1 MGPDGAPIA
10 AVTRADVYRHHPDCL
25 KTDLFSTSKAAS
37 GAVGRPRLGEFD
49 VVSTIGA
56 SRTIPGRRRLYFYAI
71 SMHATGNTTMA
82 AATTQ
87 PSSHF
92 NSVPGQH
99 QRPQRRHASHSK
111 SSARIKQPMLHAAP
125 SRSPAHSQPCFTTL
139 HKHAQHLAYS
149 QPAHQRPPR
158 HQCPH
163 SAANKQPIRAHNHPF
178 PEAQTLRLTLR
189 LTLAAMT

>member
-1 MGPDGAPIA
+1 MELQTACMA
-10 AVTRADVYRHHPDCL
+10 LRELVTSSSTAVSM
-25 KTDLFSTSKAAS
+25 F
-37 GAVGRPRLGEFD
+37 AVSVTE
-49 VVSTIGA
+49 
-56 SRTIPGRRRLYFYAI
+56 LYFYAI

-111 SSARIKQPMLHAAP
+111 SSARIKQPMSHAAP